1 VTVFSPLIT
10 LLTDFGND
18 DPFVAIMKGVVS
30 RINPAARFIDLSHN
44 VPPQD
49 VFRGALILRSAAPYF
64 PAGTI
69 HLAVIDPGV
78 GSSRRPLLIEAE
90 GTSYIGPDNGVLS
103 LALSDKKITR
113 IIELR
118 NQAYFLTPTSAT
130 FHGRDVFAPV
140 AAALSLGVPAE
151 EFGPTLADYAK
162 LAWPQPVHGDGSVQG
177 EIIYI
182 DRFGNLVTSIAE
194 SELRTIAHKPLTI
207 SLRSYTLQG
216 LHDNYSSGAGQDLIA
231 LINSWKLLEI
241 ARFCGSAQL
250 HTGAQV
256 GDKVRIGR
264 SV

>member
-1 VTVFSPLIT
+1 MTVFSRLIT
-10 LLTDFGND
+10 LLTDFGYD

-49 VFRGALILRSAAPYF
+49 VFRGALMLRSAAPYF
-64 PAGTI
+64 PTGTI
-69 HLAVIDPGV
+69 HVAVVDPGV

-90 GTSYIGPDNGVLS
+90 GASYIGPDNGVLS
-103 LALSDKKITR
+103 LALNDKKITR
-113 IIELR
+113 ITELR
-118 NQAYFLTPTSAT
+118 NQTYFLAPTSAT

-140 AAALSLGVPAE
+140 AAHLSLGVPAE
-151 EFGPTLADYAK
+151 DFGPGLADYAK
-162 LAWPQPVHGDGSVQG
+162 LAWPQSVQGDGSVQG

-194 SELRTIAHKPLTI
+194 SELRTMAHQPLTI

-256 GDKVRIGR
+256 GDKVRIGC

>member
-1 VTVFSPLIT
+1 MTVFSRLIT
-10 LLTDFGND
+10 LLTDFGYD

-49 VFRGALILRSAAPYF
+49 VFHGALILRSAAPYF
-64 PAGTI
+64 PTGTI
-69 HLAVIDPGV
+69 HVAVVDPGV

-90 GTSYIGPDNGVLS
+90 DASFIGPDNGVLS

-113 IIELR
+113 IIELC
-118 NQAYFLTPTSAT
+118 NKAYFLAPTSAT

-140 AAALSLGVPAE
+140 AAHLSLGVPAE
-151 EFGPTLADYAK
+151 DFGPALADYAK
-162 LAWPQPVHGDGSVQG
+162 LAWPRSVQGDGSVQG

-182 DRFGNLVTSIAE
+182 DRFGNLITSIAA

-231 LINSWKLLEI
+231 LINSWQLLEI

-256 GDKVRIGR
+256 GDKVQIGC